1 MTTTRLRQ
9 SALAFVHANAHVL
22 TWIQKAHSILL
33 LCFQVGMELA
43 PHSERIFC
51 SGYDPGFFVC
61 LGSYLSHEPCWF
73 KSLQMKMYLK
83 KGVERL
89 LSDCSAVAECFCRM
103 SIFLSLFLSYVF
115 VQDLNKCFKCDSQR
129 PYDAYHHDSSH
140 RVENV
145 IDQRDSRGEFTW
157 WQSVNG
163 AWGLCFETKS
173 LRSH

>member
-1 MTTTRLRQ
+1 MFWPESRRPIQFFYSASRLAWNLPPILSEYFAQAMT
-9 SALAFVHANAHVL
+9 
-22 TWIQKAHSILL
+22 
-33 LCFQVGMELA
+33 QV
-43 PHSERIFC
+43 
-51 SGYDPGFFVC
+51 FFVC
-61 LGSYLSHEPCWF
+61 LGSYLSREPCWF

-83 KGVERL
+83 KRCGEAPVRL
-89 LSDCSAVAECFCRM
+89 HCCRWVLLQNEHF
-103 SIFLSLFLSYVF
+103 SLSLFLSYVF